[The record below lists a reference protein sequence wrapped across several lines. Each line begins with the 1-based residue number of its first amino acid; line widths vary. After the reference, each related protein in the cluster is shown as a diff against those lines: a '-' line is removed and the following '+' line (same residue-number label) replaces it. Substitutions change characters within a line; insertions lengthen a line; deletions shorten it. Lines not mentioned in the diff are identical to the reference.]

1 MSAKE
6 KLLQESRCEMV
17 GGSWDLEVVQVVETW
32 RMAAEEV
39 RHAFMGMSGCFILVS
54 PMPRFSA
61 WHLVAAQ

>member
-1 MSAKE
+1 
-6 KLLQESRCEMV
+6 MV
-17 GGSWDLEVVQVVETW
+17 GGSWDLEVVQMVETW

-39 RHAFMGMSGCFILVS
+39 RNAFVGMPGCFILVS